1 LYSQSNRQLIK
12 DSSDY
17 QFCDTDHGLVLVG
30 GQEPE
35 DRTMDAK
42 NIGNSGQR
50 LFSEYQNLVQAI
62 NRNRLATKE
71 LAVEN
76 TEDESDL
83 ATISQNRE
91 LLYDLHESDFQRL
104 RSIQEALKTIDSGQ
118 YGECVNCGEDI
129 KEKRLMAVPWTTL
142 CIRCQE
148 EKETEHTSSR
158 LVLAGMDE
166 PETEP

>member
-1 LYSQSNRQLIK
+1 MA
-12 DSSDY
+12 
-17 QFCDTDHGLVLVG
+17 LVLVG
-30 GQEPE
+30 RQEPE
-35 DRTMDAK
+35 DRIMNAK
-42 NIGNSGQR
+42 NIGNSRQR
-50 LFSEYQNLVQAI
+50 LSTEYQNLVQAI

-76 TEDESDL
+76 TEDEYDL

-104 RSIQEALKTIDSGQ
+104 RYIQEALKTIDSGQ
-118 YGECVNCGEDI
+118 YGECVHCGEDI

-166 PETEP
+166 LETEP

>member
-1 LYSQSNRQLIK
+1 MA
-12 DSSDY
+12 
-17 QFCDTDHGLVLVG
+17 LVLVG
-30 GQEPE
+30 REEPE

-42 NIGNSGQR
+42 NIGNSRQR
-50 LFSEYQNLVQAI
+50 LSAEYQNLVEAI
-62 NRNRLATKE
+62 NRNRLAAKE

-76 TEDESDL
+76 TEDEYDL

-118 YGECVNCGEDI
+118 YGECVRCGEDI
-129 KEKRLMAVPWTTL
+129 KKKRLMAVPWTTL

-148 EKETEHTSSR
+148 ETETEHTSSR

>member
-1 LYSQSNRQLIK
+1 
-12 DSSDY
+12 
-17 QFCDTDHGLVLVG
+17 
-30 GQEPE
+30 
-35 DRTMDAK
+35 
-42 NIGNSGQR
+42 
-50 LFSEYQNLVQAI
+50 
-62 NRNRLATKE
+62 
-71 LAVEN
+71 VEN
-76 TEDESDL
+76 TEDEYDL

-118 YGECVNCGEDI
+118 YGECVRCGEDI
-129 KEKRLMAVPWTTL
+129 KKKRLMAVPWTTL

-148 EKETEHTSSR
+148 ETETEHTSSR